1 MGKSINVDFDQD
13 EFEKASKAKGALTW
27 KEVIL
32 RNLPKS
38 DEDVLKDE
46 TERFFKRISGW
57 ALMNKNSDLN
67 LRFNVMKSFVISAL
81 DHKGV
86 SDEMKRVIMIGGTSS
101 PGSKLGRLG
110 KPTRSPKS
118 AEKGKKE
125 KARHPKRKKA
135 KL

>member
-86 SDEMKRVIMIGGTSS
+86 SDEMKRVMVIGGASAS
-101 PGSKLGRLG
+101 GKKLGRLS

-125 KARHPKRKKA
+125 KLPHPKRKK
-135 KL
+135 

>member
-57 ALMNKNSDLN
+57 ALMNKSSDLN

-86 SDEMKRVIMIGGTSS
+86 SDEMKRVMVIGSASASS
-101 PGSKLGRLG
+101 TKLGRLG

-125 KARHPKRKKA
+125 KALHQKRKK
-135 KL
+135 